1 MHDLHRAPFPP
12 RLTLLATLS
21 VLITAVGCEPGG
33 QQPEAPAEPPAKLA
47 LDTVAVIHN
56 DLLYFVQEV
65 KRGPGG
71 LLVVMKAAPAEVLLL
86 NEAGDLMGTVGRLG
100 EGPGE
105 FRGLLDLD
113 TKGDSILLLDGLA
126 RRVLLFHR
134 ESPVATWSLRTL
146 PEIPQQIA
154 FGAGGA
160 PVVSV
165 ARDPGTGWGNAM
177 QVLRDTIQFYRV
189 DDPGTP
195 LETSVKVPGDELFV
209 PRNPSGGTQV
219 GMPAFAAHAQYDLVP
234 TGVVAADARDGRVM
248 AFDWDGQTARTLRPA
263 SPPTPASEADM
274 DALWERV
281 EARVRRDSDEEYMSY
296 ARQSVE
302 VWDGTVPR
310 PFYSA
315 VISDGSETL
324 IGHYAHR
331 SADAE
336 EWSLLD
342 RNGKTVGAFMLDEGI
357 RLCSLQD
364 REVLGVG
371 RDSMDVEHLLVL
383 RIREEM

>member
-1 MHDLHRAPFPP
+1 
-12 RLTLLATLS
+12 
-21 VLITAVGCEPGG
+21 
-33 QQPEAPAEPPAKLA
+33 
-47 LDTVAVIHN
+47 
-56 DLLYFVQEV
+56 
-65 KRGPGG
+65 
-71 LLVVMKAAPAEVLLL
+71 
-86 NEAGDLMGTVGRLG
+86 
-100 EGPGE
+100 
-105 FRGLLDLD
+105 
-113 TKGDSILLLDGLA
+113 
-126 RRVLLFHR
+126 
-134 ESPVATWSLRTL
+134 
-146 PEIPQQIA
+146 
-154 FGAGGA
+154 
-160 PVVSV
+160 
-165 ARDPGTGWGNAM
+165 
-177 QVLRDTIQFYRV
+177 
-189 DDPGTP
+189 
-195 LETSVKVPGDELFV
+195 
-209 PRNPSGGTQV
+209 
-219 GMPAFAAHAQYDLVP
+219 
-234 TGVVAADARDGRVM
+234 
-248 AFDWDGQTARTLRPA
+248 
-263 SPPTPASEADM
+263 M